1 MEIHSFISNIST
13 TEWIIIALY
22 TISFVIQLF
31 YYLKLYRKPYLYAKK
46 NNANEGVIDKLDKEL
61 PGISII
67 ITAKNEADNL
77 RKNLPEILNQ
87 DYHNFQVVVV
97 NNSSTDNTSNVL
109 DELKSKYPEL
119 YTTFIPVSTNNRND
133 KKLAITVGIKA
144 AKHNILLFTEPD
156 TKPLSNK
163 WVYEYAK
170 AFNNN
175 VEVVLGSCQ
184 IEICKSVFKKYILF
198 DNLFSG
204 IKYTSMALINKPYM
218 GIGRNMA
225 FKKKLFF
232 DNKGFSSI
240 LNIENGEDNLFINK
254 IANEHNTTVLLSP
267 NSLVVSNAI
276 NGFINWRNIK
286 TNYVVSRKHYTGYKA
301 KRLAFEVFSRYLFYL
316 FFAILIGLGI
326 YTPSITI
333 IAFALL
339 LFLIRYIVQLI
350 VINKNSKIYN
360 AGSFYFSIPWFDI
373 ATPIANQLLVRRE
386 TKRNDI
392 LSGR

>member
-1 MEIHSFISNIST
+1 MEIHSFIYNIST

-22 TISFVIQLF
+22 TIFFFIQLF
-31 YYLKLYRKPYLYAKK
+31 YYLNLFRKPYLYVA
-46 NNANEGVIDKLDKEL
+46 NNVNNDTINKSDKEL

-77 RKNLPEILNQ
+77 RKNLPKVLNQ
-87 DYHNFQVVVV
+87 EYPHFQVVVV

-109 DELKSKYPEL
+109 DELKSKYPHL
-119 YTTFIPVSTNNRND
+119 YTTFIPVGSNDRND

-175 VEVVLGSCQ
+175 AEIVLGGCQ
-184 IEICKSVFKKYILF
+184 LEINKSFFKKYILF

-204 IKYTSMALINKPYM
+204 IKYTSMALTKKPYM

-232 DNKGFSSI
+232 DYKGFSSI
-240 LNIENGEDNLFINK
+240 LNIEDGEDNLFINK
-254 IANEHNTTVLLSP
+254 ITKEHNTAVLLAPASM
-267 NSLVVSNAI
+267 VVSNAI

-286 TNYVVSRKHYTGYKA
+286 TNYVVSRKHYTGNKA
-301 KRLAFEVFSRYLFYL
+301 KRLTFEVFSRYLFYIL
-316 FFAILIGLGI
+316 FALLVGLGI
-326 YTPSITI
+326 RNASIAVP
-333 IAFALL
+333 AFALS
-339 LFLIRYIVQLI
+339 LFLIRYVVQLI
-350 VINKNSKIYN
+350 VINKNSNIYN
-360 AGSFYFSIPWFDI
+360 AGNFYFSIPLFDL
-373 ATPIANQLLVRRE
+373 ATPITNQLLVRRE
-386 TKRNDI
+386 KKRNDI
-392 LSGR
+392 LSER